1 MDSNEKTV
9 APTVA
14 EMLLKALKEKKL
26 HLVSDLRALKS
37 ESHNYELHN
46 YETPGTVIL

>member
-1 MDSNEKTV
+1 MDTNEKTV
-9 APTVA
+9 APTAA

-26 HLVSDLRALKS
+26 HLVSDLRAPES

-46 YETPGTVIL
+46 YEIPGIVIL